1 MVKNNV
7 PVISDV
13 MTEQQQGH
21 PTRKKLFANLETEL
35 KRPVLTYFTSF
46 KYPVMIDDI
55 DADMIEGVLQ
65 KMDLSKGLVLI
76 INSPGGDGLAAE
88 RIINLCRNYSG
99 TKDFEVIV
107 PGKAKSAATMIC
119 FGARKIIMSKN
130 SELGPVDPQL
140 TIEEENGIVKRFSAF
155 NVVESYKDL
164 FERAVG
170 SEGNL
175 EPYLQ
180 QLANY
185 DERDIKEFKA
195 AISLAKDIAVRTL
208 KSGMME
214 EKTEVDIQKDIKIFL
229 SPKRT
234 KIHGRP
240 IWIDEG
246 LECGLN
252 IEEIDLHS
260 KLWEIIYELYIR
272 TNLLVSTRAAKCIES
287 QKHSYVAAIR
297 EEKR

>member
-170 SEGNL
+170 SEG
-175 EPYLQ
+175 
-180 QLANY
+180 
-185 DERDIKEFKA
+185 I
-195 AISLAKDIAVRTL
+195 
-208 KSGMME
+208 
-214 EKTEVDIQKDIKIFL
+214 
-229 SPKRT
+229 
-234 KIHGRP
+234 
-240 IWIDEG
+240 
-246 LECGLN
+246 
-252 IEEIDLHS
+252 
-260 KLWEIIYELYIR
+260 
-272 TNLLVSTRAAKCIES
+272 
-287 QKHSYVAAIR
+287 
-297 EEKR
+297 